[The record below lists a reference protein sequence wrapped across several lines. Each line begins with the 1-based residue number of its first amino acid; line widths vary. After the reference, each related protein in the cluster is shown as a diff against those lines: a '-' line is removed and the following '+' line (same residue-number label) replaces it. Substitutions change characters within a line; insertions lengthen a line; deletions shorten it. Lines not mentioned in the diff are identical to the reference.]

1 MVTEVTVALSDRI
14 LAQQEDS
21 CSGQCEVR
29 FYCGLQN
36 GQKLKMYGLLISR
49 TLLLICSYLCMN
61 IGNGHHGKIKQQIIK
76 EDNMH
81 NLVLFEEH
89 HTCSPG

>member
-1 MVTEVTVALSDRI
+1 MAVALSDRI

-21 CSGQCEVR
+21 CSGQHVVR
-29 FYCGLQN
+29 FHYRLQN

-49 TLLLICSYLCMN
+49 TLLLICLYICMN
-61 IGNGHHGKIKQQIIK
+61 IGNGHHGKIKQQVIK
-76 EDNMH
+76 EDIIH

-89 HTCSPG
+89 HTCRPG